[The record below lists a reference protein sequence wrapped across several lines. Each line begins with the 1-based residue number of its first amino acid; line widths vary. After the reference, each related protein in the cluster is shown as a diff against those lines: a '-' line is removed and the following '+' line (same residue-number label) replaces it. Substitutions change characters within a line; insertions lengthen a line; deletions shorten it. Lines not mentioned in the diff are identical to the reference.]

1 MAASKHPLDPYAP
14 PEVVGD
20 VEQIPPVLRERGISV
35 YDPVI
40 IAAVEREGRWVQVD
54 PKGRTL
60 QAFRNAI
67 LTRAEQL
74 VLVLKVKQRGSL
86 IYVRYDGKT
95 EGVVEMIERVRK
107 ESRAQYGD

>member
-1 MAASKHPLDPYAP
+1 MSKKHPLDPYAP

-20 VEQIPPVLRERGISV
+20 VDQLPPVLRERGVSV
-35 YDPVI
+35 YDHVI
-40 IAAVEREGRWVQVD
+40 IAAIEHEGRWIQVD

-67 LTRAEQL
+67 LVRAEQL
-74 VLVLKVKQRGSL
+74 DLTLRVNQRGSL
-86 IYVRYDGKT
+86 VYVRYDGMV
-95 EGVVEMIERVRK
+95 EGVLAMIERVRE

>member
-1 MAASKHPLDPYAP
+1 MTDKQHPLDPYAP

-20 VEQIPPVLRERGISV
+20 VDALPPVLRERGISV

-40 IAAVEREGRWVQVD
+40 IAAVNHEGRWVKID

-60 QAFRNAI
+60 QAFRNAL
-67 LTRAEQL
+67 LTRCEQL
-74 VLVLKVKQRGSL
+74 DLEIKVKQRGSL
-86 IYVRYDGKT
+86 VYVRYDGKT
-95 EGVVEMIERVRK
+95 EGVTEMIERVRN